1 MDDDDD
7 DSFQEIALDDAPV
20 HGPLLYHGIEPANW
34 RCVSAC
40 WDTCKCMFASVVTLV
55 KVFVKPH
62 RASNGLTTHNRCAC
76 VSTWGATPFPFP
88 RGQREGRDGEGS
100 SRPCAAARGA
110 ISRRSWCAAA
120 PELLTRSRKSAL
132 PWWWERS
139 QRIATTRTRCAAG
152 TGAGAGSVCHLA
164 GKCGRGVCAT
174 WLANWVR
181 PGVCA
186 TWLAD
191 GGGTVQCWL
200 IAAD

>member
-62 RASNGLTTHNRCAC
+62 RASFWFDDAQSMCLRLHLGCH
-76 VSTWGATPFPFP
+76 SFPFP

-100 SRPCAAARGA
+100 SRLCAAARGA

-164 GKCGRGVCAT
+164 GKWGRGVCAT

-181 PGVCA
+181 PGVCMCH
-186 TWLAD
+186 LA
-191 GGGTVQCWL
+191 G
-200 IAAD
+200 